1 MHRPALAEGWCL
13 RNLGNGSF
21 SQEGVYQWPPE
32 VRQRCGFRMHSTGAA
47 RRLLRGRHVVFIGNS
62 VQRRAM
68 YALADLLGG
77 DNATRLPKKDASTRA
92 HLRSALSDILS
103 LK

>member
-1 MHRPALAEGWCL
+1 VRLPDALD
-13 RNLGNGSF
+13 
-21 SQEGVYQWPPE
+21 
-32 VRQRCGFRMHSTGAA
+32 STGAA

-77 DNATRLPKKDASTRA
+77 DNATRLPKYSSASSISAERYLISQMRGGSTRVPC
-92 HLRSALSDILS
+92 LFLLSA
-103 LK
+103 